1 MRHRL
6 INLEFGIYTRFF
18 KFIDTNENLSINDF
32 DDVRIKSDYIYEVI
46 NIIEDFILNIHTQVF
61 ID

>member
-1 MRHRL
+1 MRNRL

-32 DDVRIKSDYIYEVI
+32 DDVRIKSNYIYEVI

>member
-1 MRHRL
+1 MRNRL

-46 NIIEDFILNIHTQVF
+46 NIIENFILNIHTQVF
-61 ID
+61 IY